1 MSRNRLRMLGIAIA
15 AFVGVLAPTVVSTAA
30 VADRRPDADPAVITT
45 WNEIA
50 ERTIFTENQTPVP
63 SSTLYFGFVSIA
75 MYDAVVAIEGGYK
88 PYLAQH
94 RAQRH
99 ASSEIAAATAA
110 FTVLTHYFPNS
121 ADELRA
127 SYLATF
133 EGVRKGAGSVHGI
146 RVGHRAAEALIAE
159 RQNDGIE
166 ADKPFTQEPAPGVW
180 RPTPPSEAGFA
191 VPWLGF
197 VRPLTYD
204 SPAEFPLPGP
214 PALTSDQYAQ
224 EFAEVRD
231 YGESEGSSRTPE
243 QTATALF
250 FNFNIVSQLQAG
262 LRDEVTRRGY
272 DIVESARAFA
282 LMDTSLADTLIAC
295 WNSKYEYGFWR
306 PITAIELADTD
317 GNPATDAFPGWLP
330 FAPATPPYPDYVSGH
345 ACNVGAASNTLSY
358 LFGAD
363 TLDLNLVGGT
373 VTRHYDSAAQ
383 LDADTMDARIWLG
396 LHFRS
401 AMIDGNELGHRVSD
415 GVIKNYFQPVD

>member
-1 MSRNRLRMLGIAIA
+1 MPKNRLRMLGLA
-15 AFVGVLAPTVVSTAA
+15 AVALVGILAPAAASTAA

-50 ERTIFTENQTPVP
+50 ERTIFAENQTPVP

-75 MYDAVVAIEGGYK
+75 MYDAVVAIEGGYE
-88 PYLAQH
+88 PYLPQR
-94 RAQRH
+94 RAERR

-110 FTVLTHYFPNS
+110 FTVLNHYFPSS
-121 ADELRA
+121 AEELHA
-127 SYLATF
+127 SYLTTS
-133 EGVRKGAGSVHGI
+133 EGVQRGPAYAHGI
-146 RVGHRAAEALIAE
+146 RVGLRAAAALIAE
-159 RQNDGIE
+159 RQGDGIG
-166 ADKPFTQEPAPGVW
+166 AAKPFTEEPAPGVW
-180 RPTPPSEAGFA
+180 RPTPPSFAEFA

-197 VRPLTYD
+197 VDPLTYD
-204 SPAEFPLPGP
+204 SPADFPLPGP
-214 PALTSDQYAQ
+214 PEMTSATYAQ

-231 YGESEGSSRTPE
+231 YGASEGSSRTPE

-306 PITAIELADTD
+306 PITAIALADTD
-317 GNPATDAFPGWLP
+317 GNPATDPEAGWIPL
-330 FAPATPPYPDYVSGH
+330 APATPPYPDYVSGH

-358 LFGAD
+358 LFGAE

-383 LDADTMDARIWLG
+383 LDEDTMDARIWLG

-401 AMIDGNELGHRVSD
+401 AMTDGNELGHRVSD
-415 GVIKNYFQPVD
+415 WVIENYFQPVD